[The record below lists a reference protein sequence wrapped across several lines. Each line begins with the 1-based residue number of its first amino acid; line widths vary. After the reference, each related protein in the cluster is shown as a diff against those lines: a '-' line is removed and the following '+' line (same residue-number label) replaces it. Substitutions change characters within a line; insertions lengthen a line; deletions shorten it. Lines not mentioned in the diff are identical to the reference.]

1 MADGTYQ
8 TKVYDKL
15 GGDQMVVASGGSIN
29 IETGGKILANGTQAS
44 AIVSL
49 TDSTGGTAND
59 TLAAVG
65 ATNGGDV
72 SGVINSNFADL
83 GAKVNA
89 ILAALRGA
97 GIVAS

>member
-1 MADGTYQ
+1 MSYENTKIYQEQGGSALVVKAADGAVIKGQ
-8 TKVYDKL
+8 ASA
-15 GGDQMVVASGGSIN
+15 GGAVA
-29 IETGGKILANGTQAS
+29 QAS

-65 ATNGGDV
+65 ATNSGDV

-89 ILAALRGA
+89 ILTAMRNTGIIA
-97 GIVAS
+97 GS

>member
-1 MADGTYQ
+1 MADGTYGP
-8 TKVYDKL
+8 KVYHQQ
-15 GGDQMVVASGGSIN
+15 GGDVLVVASGGQIKVES
-29 IETGGKILANGTQAS
+29 GGTITADGTQAS

-65 ATNGGDV
+65 VTNTGDR
-72 SGVINSNFADL
+72 SSDINNNFADL
-83 GAKVNA
+83 AAKVNA
-89 ILAALRGA
+89 ILVALRGA